1 LFVINSNKLRAL
13 FSREEQLSY
22 ARPFLST
29 ISLTLQKLMFVTKPR
44 SFLKYV
50 FENRFAVPSF
60 NCSNLEMARAVVE
73 AAVLEDAPVMIQTD
87 FINFNYGGM
96 EELYGLVRALAE
108 PVNVPVLLHQDH
120 PGEDHNILR
129 SLRRGYYSVMYDG
142 GHLPVA
148 DNMRETARFAE
159 IVHAVGANLESEIG
173 LFGGEYQGGEP
184 VRCGPAEAAQ
194 MVESG
199 ADTLAVSVGSE
210 HGQSSRLDLQLL
222 AEIAETTR
230 IPLVLHGGSGIHP
243 EDAQA
248 ATKLNVY
255 KINIGAALINGFVE
269 GLVEGAEL
277 PADHEPKHQRILR
290 YVITKL
296 RDIARSRLSLFGA
309 SGHGKKLLTQLG
321 TAQADLAE
329 RVQR

>member
-1 LFVINSNKLRAL
+1 MFVLHSNKLGSS
-13 FSREEQLSY
+13 FF
-22 ARPFLST
+22 PPT
-29 ISLTLQKLMFVTKPR
+29 ISLTLKKIMFVTKPR

-60 NCSNLEMARAVVE
+60 NCSNLEMCRAVVE

-87 FINFNYGGM
+87 FINFNYGGVD
-96 EELYGLVRALAE
+96 ELYALVRTLSE

-120 PGEDHNILR
+120 PGEDQNILR
-129 SLRRGYYSVMYDG
+129 TLRRGYYSVMYDG

-159 IVHAVGANLESEIG
+159 IAHAVGANLESEIG

-184 VRCGPAEAAQ
+184 VRAGAAEAAE
-194 MVESG
+194 MVKSG

-222 AEIAETTR
+222 AEIAETTG

-255 KINIGAALINGFVE
+255 KINIGAALISGFVE
-269 GLVEGAEL
+269 GLSEGAEL
-277 PADHEPKHQRILR
+277 PGDHEPKHQRILR
-290 YVITKL
+290 HVIAKL

-309 SGHGKKLLTQLG
+309 SGHGKKLLAQLG
-321 TAQADLAE
+321 AAQADLSE

>member
-1 LFVINSNKLRAL
+1 
-13 FSREEQLSY
+13 
-22 ARPFLST
+22 
-29 ISLTLQKLMFVTKPR
+29 MFVTKPR

-60 NCSNLEMARAVVE
+60 NVSNLEMARAVVE
-73 AAVLEDAPVMIQTD
+73 AALLEDAPVMIQTD

-96 EELYGLVRALAE
+96 NELYALVRSLAE
-108 PVNVPVLLHQDH
+108 PANVPVLLHQDH
-120 PGEDHNILR
+120 PGEDRNIIR

-142 GHLPVA
+142 GHLPLAENV
-148 DNMRETARFAE
+148 RETARFAE
-159 IVHAVGANLESEIG
+159 VVHAAGANLESEIG

-184 VRCGPAEAAQ
+184 VRCGSPEA
-194 MVESG
+194 VEMAKSG

-222 AEIAETTR
+222 GDIAEKTG

-243 EDAQA
+243 EDAEA

-255 KINIGAALINGFVE
+255 KINIGAALINGFVD
-269 GLVEGAEL
+269 GLAEGAEL
-277 PADHEPKHQRILR
+277 PPDQEPKHQRILR
-290 YVITKL
+290 HVVAKL

-309 SGHGKKLLTQLG
+309 SGHGKKLLVLLD